1 MQRMSCF
8 LKTRPVL
15 CSFVVA
21 NLALLTLAADER
33 IGSVREIYDGVLPL
47 ETEVSTFRHIDQV
60 FPSAVVR
67 HGGPVFPLPVASEPL
82 RDVVFESNG
91 QQLHLADYI
100 RLNRVAGLLVLRNGA
115 IQLEQYRYGNT
126 SQTRWVSFSVVK
138 SVTST
143 LAGAA
148 VQDGHIGSLDDK
160 VGKYLPE
167 LRGSGY
173 ARASIRNVLQMA
185 SGVRW
190 NEAYTDPT
198 SDRRKLLD
206 LQSGKQPGALLRFMG
221 TLPADAEPGT
231 RWNYNTGETYVLG
244 ALVRAAVRQP
254 LSQYLS
260 NKIWSKF
267 GMESDATWW
276 TESPNGVEFGGSG
289 FAATLRDYA
298 RFGQFVLEGGR
309 AGGKQVVPSG
319 WFPDAGLP
327 KKVGGELIPYGY
339 MWWSEP
345 QGAFRAF
352 GIFGQ
357 SIYINPAAKVVI
369 VVWSA
374 QQKPTGSALVI
385 DNALYES
392 ILQALADR
400 QKPTPR

>member
-1 MQRMSCF
+1 
-8 LKTRPVL
+8 V
-15 CSFVVA
+15 
-21 NLALLTLAADER
+21 
-33 IGSVREIYDGVLPL
+33 
-47 ETEVSTFRHIDQV
+47 
-60 FPSAVVR
+60 
-67 HGGPVFPLPVASEPL
+67 
-82 RDVVFESNG
+82 RDVAFESNG

-100 RLNRVAGLLVLRNGA
+100 RLNRVTGVLVLKNGE

-126 SQTRWVSFSVVK
+126 PQTRWVSFSVVK
-138 SVTST
+138 SITST

-148 VQDGHIGSLDDK
+148 VQDGHIGSLDDS
-160 VGKYLPE
+160 VAKYLPE

-173 ARASIRNVLQMA
+173 ANASIRNVLQMA

-190 NEAYTDPT
+190 NEAYTDPS

-206 LQSGKQPGALLRFMG
+206 LQSKKEPGALLRFMG
-221 TLPADAEPGT
+221 TLPSDAEPGT
-231 RWNYNTGETYVLG
+231 KWNYNTGETYVLG

-260 NKIWSKF
+260 DKIWSKF
-267 GMESDATWW
+267 SMESDATWW
-276 TESPNGVEFGGSG
+276 TESSNGVEFGGSG

-309 AGGKQVVPSG
+309 AGGKQVVPPG

-327 KKVGGELIPYGY
+327 KKVGGQLIPYGY

-374 QQKPTGSALVI
+374 QQKPTGSALVS
-385 DNALYES
+385 DNAFYEGV
-392 ILQALADR
+392 LQALASHHR
-400 QKPTPR
+400 PIRK